1 MMLRRTT
8 RSSHTAR
15 SGRAELAYEVTA
27 PAESAGPA
35 TAARPPVLL
44 LHAGVTDR
52 RSWAPLV
59 EALGRDRTTVA
70 YDRRGFGD
78 TRSEP
83 EPFSPVD
90 DALAVL
96 GAALPDHG
104 TRPVAVVGASMGG
117 RVALDLAL
125 AHPERVAAL
134 VLIGPAV
141 RGAPGADVDTMTEAE
156 RRLDEALEAA
166 DGAGDLAEVNRIE
179 AHVWLDGPEAPEGR
193 VSGPTRDLF
202 LAMNGRALAAEAN
215 GEAGDETAAEA
226 AWGRLA
232 QIVAPT
238 LVLVGDGDL
247 AHVRAR
253 AGETADRI
261 PGARLEVLV
270 GTAHLPHLEA
280 HPRCL
285 AAIGEALAGTR

>member
-1 MMLRRTT
+1 MMLRRTR
-8 RSSHTAR
+8 RSSHTVR
-15 SGRAELAYEVTA
+15 SGRAELAYDVTA
-27 PAESAGPA
+27 PTGPGPGAGGP
-35 TAARPPVLL
+35 TPVLF

-59 EALGRDRTTVA
+59 EALAPERTTVA

-83 EPFSPVD
+83 EPFSHVD

-96 GAALPDHG
+96 DAALPG
-104 TRPVAVVGASMGG
+104 RAARPVALVGASMGG

-125 AHPERVAAL
+125 AHPGRVAAL

-141 RGAPGADVDTMTEAE
+141 RGAPSPGPHEMSEAE
-156 RRLDEALEAA
+156 RRLDAALDAA
-166 DGAGDLAEVNRIE
+166 DEAGDLAEVNRIE

-193 VSGPTRDLF
+193 VSGPVRDLF
-202 LAMNGRALAAEAN
+202 LAMNGRALAAEAS
-215 GEAGDETAAEA
+215 GEAGDETDLPP
-226 AWGRLA
+226 AWDRLE
-232 QIVAPT
+232 QVAVPT
-238 LVLVGDGDL
+238 LVLVGDGDV

-253 AGETADRI
+253 AEATAGRI
-261 PGARLEVLV
+261 PGARLEVLA

-280 HPRCL
+280 HPRCVE
-285 AAIGEALAGTR
+285 AIGGFLERTA